1 MFHPDALK
9 ILPDL
14 LESMNDSIII
24 DRNGIIIFFSESYAK
39 DSKIASKDVIGKHVQ
54 DVIKNTRLHLVLET
68 GEEESGQVFYSII
81 QDRENHEEMPV
92 HFCNRIPIRK
102 NGEVDEEVIGAFA
115 YTVLS
120 NPFDVTNM
128 REQLDN
134 MKKHDVMISNHLR
147 EIYQPKF
154 MLDSIVGSSES
165 IENVRRLVKKVALS
179 NLTVTITG
187 ETGTG
192 KELVACAIHEMSSR
206 KDGPFVKI
214 NCAAIPDN
222 LIESELFG
230 YEAGS
235 FTGALKNGKIGKFE
249 LANHGT
255 ILLDEIGEM
264 PLPLQAK
271 LLRVLQESEVERI
284 GGKKSIPLDVRF
296 LCSTNRDL
304 SKMCDEGTFRSDLY
318 YRLNVVSINVP
329 SLMERSSDIPELC
342 ECFIKKY
349 RNKNVANITGIDPSV
364 YDFLATYKWPGNV
377 RELEHAIECAC
388 VMANEGTLMPHHFD
402 FLKSRMTRDNVITKT
417 PAIACSPLRLS
428 ESPNITADANSP
440 SSVALNFQELEA
452 RTAAEERS
460 IILRSLEKNHY
471 NIAAVSADLK
481 TNRSS
486 LYRKLKKY
494 GLYPYE

>member
-1 MFHPDALK
+1 MIHPDAVK

-24 DRNGIIIFFSESYAK
+24 DKNGIIIFFSESYAK
-39 DSKIASKDVIGKHVQ
+39 DYKINSKDVIGRHVQ

-68 GEEESGQVFYSII
+68 GKEESGQVFYSMI
-81 QDRENHEEMPV
+81 HEDKEKNEFPV
-92 HFCNRIPIRK
+92 HFCNRLPIRK
-102 NGEVDEEVIGAFA
+102 DGDVNAEVLGAFA

-120 NPFDVTNM
+120 NPADVSLM
-128 REQLDN
+128 HEQLEN
-134 MKKHDVMISNHLR
+134 MKKHDVMISNHLK
-147 EIYQPKF
+147 EIYQPAF
-154 MLDSIVGSSES
+154 MLDSIIGSSPA
-165 IENVRRLVKKVALS
+165 IEEMRSFIKKIAVS
-179 NLTVTITG
+179 SLTVTITG

-192 KELVACAIHEMSSR
+192 KELVAGAIHELSSK

-271 LLRVLQESEVERI
+271 LLRVLQENEIERI

-304 SKMCDEGTFRSDLY
+304 KKMCDQGLFRSDLF
-318 YRLNVVSINVP
+318 YRLNVANIQVP
-329 SLMERSSDIPELC
+329 PLSDRMSDIPELC
-342 ECFIKKY
+342 QHFVKKY
-349 RNKNVANITGIDPSV
+349 WDKNVANITGIDISV
-364 YDFLATYKWPGNV
+364 YDFLSSYHWPGNV

-388 VMANEGTLMPHHFD
+388 VMANEGTLMPYHFD
-402 FLKSRMTRDNVITKT
+402 FLKTRMNAENI
-417 PAIACSPLRLS
+417 AIDKSSSTFSHADTHSFSLS
-428 ESPNITADANSP
+428 DLSIQTAREEKEILAKS
-440 SSVALNFQELEA
+440 LA
-452 RTAAEERS
+452 R
-460 IILRSLEKNHY
+460 NHY
-471 NIAAVSADLK
+471 NIAAVAAELK
-481 TNRSS
+481 VNRSS

-494 GLYPYE
+494 KLYPYT